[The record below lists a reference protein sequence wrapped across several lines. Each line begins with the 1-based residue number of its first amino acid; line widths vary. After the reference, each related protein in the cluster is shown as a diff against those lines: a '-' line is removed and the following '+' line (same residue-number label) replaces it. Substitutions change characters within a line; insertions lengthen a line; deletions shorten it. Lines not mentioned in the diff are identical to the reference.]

1 MIGFRNLLFHDYASI
16 SKDIVYE
23 FLQTRLQDFEIF
35 INYIS
40 KWLKEAKKIRGFINL
55 FKNAHNLY
63 NNLNNE

>member
-40 KWLKEAKKIRGFINL
+40 KWLKEAKKD
-55 FKNAHNLY
+55 
-63 NNLNNE
+63 